1 MNDSACSGVFDTIAF
16 NEAQLLLAEKRTAMS
31 TLRTGI
37 AVFALPLSVISALIA
52 TSRYYDTTRVLP
64 LLVPLMTLNL
74 GLVSL
79 GVYLVVRAIMK
90 LRHYDLLMKGL
101 KAKHSAVAELLD

>member
-1 MNDSACSGVFDTIAF
+1 MP
-16 NEAQLLLAEKRTAMS
+16 RTS
-31 TLRTGI
+31 
-37 AVFALPLSVISALIA
+37 
-52 TSRYYDTTRVLP
+52 
-64 LLVPLMTLNL
+64 LVPLMTLNL